1 MSFRHIVRVSG
12 TDLDGN
18 LKIMHALTK
27 IKGINIRFADIL
39 TKLAKI
45 DPETRLGFL
54 PERDVKKIEDTLK
67 AQTEETNTELPTFLI
82 NRPKDIKSGQN
93 RHVIGSTLM
102 LVVKSD
108 IDTMKRTR
116 SLKGIRHQLG
126 LKVRGQHTKS
136 TGRKGLTVGVHRK
149 RGGR

>member
-1 MSFRHIVRVSG
+1 MSFRHIVRITG

-18 LKIMHALTK
+18 LKVPYALTK
-27 IKGINIRFADIL
+27 IKGISIRFADIL
-39 TKLAKI
+39 TKLAQI
-45 DPETRLGFL
+45 DPQIRLGFL

-67 AQTEETNTELPTFLI
+67 AQTEETNTVLPGFLI

-93 RHVIGSTLM
+93 RHVIGSTLL

-149 RGGR
+149 KGGR

>member
-18 LKIMHALTK
+18 LKVVHAITK
-27 IKGINIRFADIL
+27 IKGISIRFADVLMKI
-39 TKLAKI
+39 AQI
-45 DPETRLGFL
+45 DPEIRLGSL

-67 AQTEETNTELPTFLI
+67 AQTEETNKDLPTFLI

-149 RGGR
+149 KGGR

>member
-18 LKIMHALTK
+18 LKVVQALTK
-27 IKGINIRFADIL
+27 IKGISIRFADIL
-39 TKLAKI
+39 TKMAQI
-45 DPETRLGFL
+45 NPETRLGVL

-67 AQTEETNTELPTFLI
+67 AQTEETNKDLPGFLV

-149 RGGR
+149 KGGR